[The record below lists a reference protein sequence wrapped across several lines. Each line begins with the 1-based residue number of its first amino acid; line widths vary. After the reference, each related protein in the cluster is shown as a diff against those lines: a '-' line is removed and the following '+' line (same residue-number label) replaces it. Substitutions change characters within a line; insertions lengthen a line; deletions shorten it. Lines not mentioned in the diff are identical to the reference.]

1 VIGRKGSDDV
11 HPHATIIDGFCK
23 KSASKLRSRI
33 EAVKGVLF
41 SSSFGSVPIL
51 CLWIFGVG
59 IHVQRAKG
67 GRKKVSLRGRLVPWI
82 LLRRERGR
90 EGALRL
96 AA

>member
-1 VIGRKGSDDV
+1 M

-41 SSSFGSVPIL
+41 FFGFGAHPVPMDIWGL
-51 CLWIFGVG
+51 DSCSK
-59 IHVQRAKG
+59 AKE
-67 GRKKVSLRGRLVPWI
+67 GRKTVSLRGRLVPWI